1 MQFILL
7 KRYSCIIHTH
17 MFDTKVKSLY
27 EFYVE
32 SAWFVTLSVS
42 SHVQRCHF
50 RIVGL
55 EGGALSTVVLK
66 TQNKHAVPFLEQKT
80 LFLQILLL
88 EMVTIKCQK

>member
-1 MQFILL
+1 ML
-7 KRYSCIIHTH
+7 
-17 MFDTKVKSLY
+17 DTKVKSLY

-32 SAWFVTLSVS
+32 SARFVTLSVS

-50 RIVGL
+50 RVVGL
-55 EGGALSTVVLK
+55 EEGRALFKLRSTVVLK

-88 EMVTIKCQK
+88 EMVTIKCQQ

>member
-1 MQFILL
+1 ML
-7 KRYSCIIHTH
+7 
-17 MFDTKVKSLY
+17 DTKVKSLY

-32 SAWFVTLSVS
+32 STLFVTLSVS
-42 SHVQRCHF
+42 SHVQHCHF

-55 EGGALSTVVLK
+55 EGGVLCTVVLK

-88 EMVTIKCQK
+88 EMVTIKCQQ